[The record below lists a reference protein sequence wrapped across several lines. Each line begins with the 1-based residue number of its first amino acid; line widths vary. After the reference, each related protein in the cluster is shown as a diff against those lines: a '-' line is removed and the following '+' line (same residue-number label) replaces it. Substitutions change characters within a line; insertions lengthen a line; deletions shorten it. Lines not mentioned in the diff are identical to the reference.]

1 MANRFACSIPL
12 KLVAQAQITGDASD
26 NAVVG
31 PNGILPFKAR
41 LVAARVSCSTMASS
55 KTALISVY
63 AGAVKVVD
71 QATLVSTATDAKGV
85 LTVSKKGTIHAAGV
99 VFSLKEESGA
109 SSNIDGL
116 SVDLVFEQM
125 GLVE

>member
-31 PNGILPFKAR
+31 PNGILPFKAK
-41 LVAARVSCSTMASS
+41 LVAARVSCSTMAGS

-71 QATLVSTATDAKGV
+71 QATLTSTTLSAKGV
-85 LTVSKKGTIHAAGV
+85 LTAAKVGTIHATGV
-99 VFSLKEESGA
+99 VFSIKEESEA

-116 SVDLVFEQM
+116 SVDLLFEQY